1 MGHII
6 HLPRVG
12 MVEEAEHR
20 GNVLAK
26 LETVDVPRLAQDV
39 LPFLSNPVDA
49 DRIRLFP
56 ECIRTAPLRV

>member
-1 MGHII
+1 
-6 HLPRVG
+6 
-12 MVEEAEHR
+12 MVEEAGHR

-26 LETVDVPRLAQDV
+26 LETADIPRLAQDA

-56 ECIRTAPLRV
+56 ECIRTAPPQV